1 MVQLVEVEE
10 QVQEVD
16 NYYNSETDILPFR
29 KDLTE
34 HYLENGRGSRTPEG
48 FIDFD
53 AVVAIQSSKHRPI

>member
-1 MVQLVEVEE
+1 MVRFGRGGGTGPRGR
-10 QVQEVD
+10 

-48 FIDFD
+48 FIDF
-53 AVVAIQSSKHRPI
+53 IERWR